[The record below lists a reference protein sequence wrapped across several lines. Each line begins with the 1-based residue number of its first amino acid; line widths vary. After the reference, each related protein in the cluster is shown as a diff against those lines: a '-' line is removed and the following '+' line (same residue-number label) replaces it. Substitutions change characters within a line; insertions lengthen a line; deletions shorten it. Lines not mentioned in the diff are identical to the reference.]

1 MYMEG
6 EKMKRGINRKLCA
19 TCEHWTGK
27 RIPVFDVNG
36 NPKLDILDTEG
47 NCENVN
53 SRFLDTVRNLDRNC
67 NNYSKWTELL

>member
-1 MYMEG
+1 
-6 EKMKRGINRKLCA
+6 MKRGINRKLCA
-19 TCEHWTGK
+19 TCEYWTGK

-36 NPKLDILDTEG
+36 NPKLNIFDKEG